1 MLFIINAVMG
11 FYLLAAA
18 ILLTIRA
25 LTNTDWVTDDNP
37 WENLKNIALGESGI
51 LVAALS
57 G

>member
-1 MLFIINAVMG
+1 MG

-25 LTNTDWVTDDNP
+25 LSNMEIDTGKDVL
-37 WENLKNIALGESGI
+37 ESIKNFALGDDGI

-57 G
+57 GS